1 MPAGTA
7 VLLEKFCFKLYA
19 RDSGAIDLA
28 DAIPVFHRWIQN
40 HTVEGLLIDVADY
53 RHVPDG
59 PGVILIGHEAD
70 YFLDRTEGALGL
82 LYSRKRLSEGTPADR
97 LRTDLRHALR
107 ACFALQQEPEFADSG
122 LEFAAE
128 RLRFIV
134 NDRLAAPNDDETL
147 RRLQPDIEAFVR
159 EVYPGDPVRIER
171 DDADPRGRFTLH
183 ITASGPVGRRDA
195 RSSVLS

>member
-1 MPAGTA
+1 MPAGTL

-19 RDSGAIDLA
+19 RDAGAIDPA

-70 YFLDRTEGALGL
+70 YFLDRAEGPLGL
-82 LYSRKRLSEGTPADR
+82 LYSRKRMAEGSNNDR
-97 LRTDLRHALR
+97 IRTGLRHALR
-107 ACFALQQEPEFADSG
+107 ACLALEREPEFADRG
-122 LEFAAE
+122 LEFAGD

-134 NDRLAAPNDDETL
+134 NDRLAGPNDDETL
-147 RRLQPDIEAFVR
+147 QLLRPVVEAVVR

-171 DDADPRGRFTLH
+171 DDTDPRARFALH
-183 ITASGPVGRRDA
+183 ITAS
-195 RSSVLS
+195 SSDDVATLVERLS

>member
-1 MPAGTA
+1 MMPAGTA

-19 RDSGAIDLA
+19 RDPGTIELD

-40 HTVEGLLIDVADY
+40 RTVQGMLIDVADY

-70 YFLDRTEGALGL
+70 YFLDRSEGPSGL
-82 LYSRKRLSEGTPADR
+82 LYSRKRMAEGSNVDR
-97 LRTDLRHALR
+97 LRAGLGHALR
-107 ACFALQQEPEFADSG
+107 ACLALEREAEFADLG
-122 LEFAAE
+122 LEFAGE
-128 RLRFIV
+128 RLRFVV

-147 RRLQPDIEAFVR
+147 QRLQPDVETVVR

-171 DDADPRGRFTLH
+171 EAADPRGRFTLH
-183 ITASGPVGRRDA
+183 ITASKPNDVATLVER
-195 RSSVLS
+195 L